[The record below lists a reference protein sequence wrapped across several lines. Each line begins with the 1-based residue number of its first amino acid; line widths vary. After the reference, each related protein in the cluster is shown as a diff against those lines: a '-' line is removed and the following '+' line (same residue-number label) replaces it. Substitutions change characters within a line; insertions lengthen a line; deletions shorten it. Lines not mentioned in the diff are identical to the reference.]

1 VNKTY
6 AIQAGREVR
15 VIVETQNVDD
25 NQARELAREI
35 AKRIQMNVE
44 FPGQIK
50 VTVIREYRAFS
61 YAT

>member
-1 VNKTY
+1 
-6 AIQAGREVR
+6 
-15 VIVETQNVDD
+15 VETQNVDD